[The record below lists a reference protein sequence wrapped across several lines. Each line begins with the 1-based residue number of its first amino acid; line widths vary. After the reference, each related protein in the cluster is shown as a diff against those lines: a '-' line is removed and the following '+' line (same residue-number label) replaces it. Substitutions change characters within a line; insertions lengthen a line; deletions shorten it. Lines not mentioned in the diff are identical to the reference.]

1 MVNSPLRFQDVGY
14 QLPDGRWL
22 LQGLDL
28 VLEPGQTLVLLG
40 RSGCG
45 KTTTMKLV
53 NRLREPSCG
62 HIEVDGRSTRDWNVI
77 ELRRRIGY
85 VIQDAGLF
93 PHWTVRE
100 NIALVPGLLGWHA
113 ERIAA
118 RVTEL
123 LEMLGLDPGLYAD
136 RYPDA
141 LSGGQRQRVGI
152 ARALAADPAI
162 LLLDEPFSAL
172 DPITRRSLQ
181 AEFRSLVHR
190 LGKAMVLV
198 THDIREARA
207 LAHQVVLLHEGR
219 AVFQGPPGAL
229 ESSDHPEVRAFLA
242 CLEDEGTVED
252 LTR

>member
-1 MVNSPLRFQDVGY
+1 VESPLVFRDVSY
-14 QLPDGRWL
+14 RLPDGRWL
-22 LQGLDL
+22 LEDLDL
-28 VLEPGQTLVLLG
+28 ELGVGQTLVLLG

-45 KTTTMKLV
+45 KTTTMKLI
-53 NRLREPSCG
+53 NRLLEPTRG
-62 HIEVDGRSTRDWNVI
+62 RVEVEGRPTLEWDVI
-77 ELRRRIGY
+77 ALRRRIGY
-85 VIQDAGLF
+85 VLQDAGLF

-100 NIALVPGLLGWHA
+100 NVGLVPELLGWDP
-113 ERIAA
+113 ERIRA
-118 RVTEL
+118 RVDEL
-123 LEMLGLDPGLYAD
+123 LEMLGLDPVEHAG

-172 DPITRRSLQ
+172 DPITRRALQ
-181 AEFRSLVHR
+181 AEFRALVHR
-190 LGKAMVLV
+190 LGKTMVLV

-219 AVFQGPPGAL
+219 AVFQGTPGHL

-242 CLEDEGTVED
+242 CLEDEGSVED
-252 LTR
+252 LT